1 VHASS
6 DWGAT
11 TGAGWETG
19 GGRGGGSGS
28 GVLFA
33 GPQVA
38 LSSAA
43 GGSCDVPGRP
53 DIGGAGSCFV
63 SLCTSWS
70 ALRFR
75 SLGVPKNGRASPE
88 PSMKIAAMGHGA
100 VALATATCAS
110 ASARSTAFSS
120 SGIAALFLPPRSML
134 TGVGGVD
141 MLQRMRVNRSAEGSP
156 MWLRAAESPALGA
169 RPARPGGGAAQRG
182 AKRRNIPQISAFI
195 TKFPAS

>member
-1 VHASS
+1 MHASN
-6 DWGAT
+6 DWDAT

-70 ALRFR
+70 ALPFR
-75 SLGVPKNGRASPE
+75 SLGYRKMPILPLGPELIRALI
-88 PSMKIAAMGHGA
+88 K
-100 VALATATCAS
+100 
-110 ASARSTAFSS
+110 
-120 SGIAALFLPPRSML
+120 
-134 TGVGGVD
+134 
-141 MLQRMRVNRSAEGSP
+141 
-156 MWLRAAESPALGA
+156 WLEAWG
-169 RPARPGGGAAQRG
+169 
-182 AKRRNIPQISAFI
+182 
-195 TKFPAS
+195 

>member
-1 VHASS
+1 MHASN
-6 DWGAT
+6 DWDAT

-75 SLGVPKNGRASPE
+75 SLGVPTNAN
-88 PSMKIAAMGHGA
+88 
-100 VALATATCAS
+100 
-110 ASARSTAFSS
+110 
-120 SGIAALFLPPRSML
+120 LPPENLSPSYVL
-134 TGVGGVD
+134 V
-141 MLQRMRVNRSAEGSP
+141 RSA
-156 MWLRAAESPALGA
+156 LVQPAL
-169 RPARPGGGAAQRG
+169 
-182 AKRRNIPQISAFI
+182 
-195 TKFPAS
+195 

>member
-1 VHASS
+1 MHASN
-6 DWGAT
+6 DWDAT

-63 SLCTSWS
+63 SLCASWS
-70 ALRFR
+70 ALQFR
-75 SLGVPKNGRASPE
+75 SLGVPKNGHS
-88 PSMKIAAMGHGA
+88 
-100 VALATATCAS
+100 ATAEALIGFI
-110 ASARSTAFSS
+110 RFTAMREYE
-120 SGIAALFLPPRSML
+120 LQSM
-134 TGVGGVD
+134 
-141 MLQRMRVNRSAEGSP
+141 S
-156 MWLRAAESPALGA
+156 
-169 RPARPGGGAAQRG
+169 
-182 AKRRNIPQISAFI
+182 
-195 TKFPAS
+195 

>member
-1 VHASS
+1 MHVHAPN
-6 DWGAT
+6 DWDAT

-53 DIGGAGSCFV
+53 DIGGPGSCFV

-70 ALRFR
+70 KPRLGA
-75 SLGVPKNGRASPE
+75 LGVLKS
-88 PSMKIAAMGHGA
+88 GH
-100 VALATATCAS
+100 
-110 ASARSTAFSS
+110 
-120 SGIAALFLPPRSML
+120 LPPASGP
-134 TGVGGVD
+134 THAAV
-141 MLQRMRVNRSAEGSP
+141 SP
-156 MWLRAAESPALGA
+156 PRQGACPPAQPQGQD
-169 RPARPGGGAAQRG
+169 G
-182 AKRRNIPQISAFI
+182 QISVP
-195 TKFPAS
+195 PAPLTAA

>member
-1 VHASS
+1 MHAPN
-6 DWGAT
+6 DWDAT
-11 TGAGWETG
+11 TGAGWGTG

-70 ALRFR
+70 KPRLGA
-75 SLGVPKNGRASPE
+75 LGVLKSD
-88 PSMKIAAMGHGA
+88 
-100 VALATATCAS
+100 V
-110 ASARSTAFSS
+110 
-120 SGIAALFLPPRSML
+120 PPP
-134 TGVGGVD
+134 VGGV
-141 MLQRMRVNRSAEGSP
+141 LQGISVKETDLAFRGSL
-156 MWLRAAESPALGA
+156 W
-169 RPARPGGGAAQRG
+169 
-182 AKRRNIPQISAFI
+182 
-195 TKFPAS
+195 

>member
-1 VHASS
+1 MHASS
-6 DWGAT
+6 DWDAT

-75 SLGVPKNGRASPE
+75 SLGVPKNGRGSLLMGVEFQLEPNGLHDRPKRPSPL
-88 PSMKIAAMGHGA
+88 
-100 VALATATCAS
+100 V
-110 ASARSTAFSS
+110 
-120 SGIAALFLPPRSML
+120 GI
-134 TGVGGVD
+134 
-141 MLQRMRVNRSAEGSP
+141 
-156 MWLRAAESPALGA
+156 
-169 RPARPGGGAAQRG
+169 
-182 AKRRNIPQISAFI
+182 
-195 TKFPAS
+195 

>member
-1 VHASS
+1 MHASN
-6 DWGAT
+6 DWDAT

-75 SLGVPKNGRASPE
+75 SLGVPENAHCGELQLAVCKRKYEGAELRHGRPK
-88 PSMKIAAMGHGA
+88 PAAANANSLAYGPTFWWPRGH
-100 VALATATCAS
+100 S
-110 ASARSTAFSS
+110 
-120 SGIAALFLPPRSML
+120 
-134 TGVGGVD
+134 
-141 MLQRMRVNRSAEGSP
+141 
-156 MWLRAAESPALGA
+156 
-169 RPARPGGGAAQRG
+169 
-182 AKRRNIPQISAFI
+182 
-195 TKFPAS
+195 

>member
-1 VHASS
+1 MHVHAPN
-6 DWGAT
+6 DWDAT

-53 DIGGAGSCFV
+53 DIGGPGSCFV

-70 ALRFR
+70 KPRLGA
-75 SLGVPKNGRASPE
+75 LGVLKNAVSAPE
-88 PSMKIAAMGHGA
+88 SKSGKFLELAYRRTS
-100 VALATATCAS
+100 ALPWPW
-110 ASARSTAFSS
+110 
-120 SGIAALFLPPRSML
+120 GWGVELPAPRK
-134 TGVGGVD
+134 
-141 MLQRMRVNRSAEGSP
+141 P
-156 MWLRAAESPALGA
+156 PA
-169 RPARPGGGAAQRG
+169 PP
-182 AKRRNIPQISAFI
+182 P
-195 TKFPAS
+195 PPP

>member
-1 VHASS
+1 MHASN
-6 DWGAT
+6 DWDAT

-70 ALRFR
+70 ALQFR
-75 SLGVPKNGRASPE
+75 SLGAP
-88 PSMKIAAMGHGA
+88 KIAHCATVLKTAWWGPRGMG
-100 VALATATCAS
+100 
-110 ASARSTAFSS
+110 
-120 SGIAALFLPPRSML
+120 
-134 TGVGGVD
+134 GGVKKWP
-141 MLQRMRVNRSAEGSP
+141 SSP
-156 MWLRAAESPALGA
+156 PCYPGICYSYSPIA
-169 RPARPGGGAAQRG
+169 
-182 AKRRNIPQISAFI
+182 
-195 TKFPAS
+195 

>member
-1 VHASS
+1 MHASN
-6 DWGAT
+6 DWDAT

-70 ALRFR
+70 ALWLR
-75 SLGVPKNGRASPE
+75 SLGVGGTEKWPVGPCNPWTQAESYTTERDEPKN
-88 PSMKIAAMGHGA
+88 
-100 VALATATCAS
+100 
-110 ASARSTAFSS
+110 
-120 SGIAALFLPPRSML
+120 
-134 TGVGGVD
+134 
-141 MLQRMRVNRSAEGSP
+141 QEGS
-156 MWLRAAESPALGA
+156 
-169 RPARPGGGAAQRG
+169 
-182 AKRRNIPQISAFI
+182 
-195 TKFPAS
+195 